1 MRCPECGEEVMEGVM
16 VCPHCSAM
24 LPMTDDTY
32 DSSNAN
38 VTNNNFSNYPNN
50 TNNNYDSY
58 SNYNNY
64 SSGTYTSPY
73 DNNYDNSYGN
83 NNYGNNNYNNSGYNN
98 NRKPKKIDKR
108 LILIIL
114 AAVALI
120 FIVYKSNSKNG
131 TYVYKDEYSK
141 IILKIDGDE
150 FTLKTYVTD
159 GSSLAKKYIYAGGYT
174 GTVKFSGSKCKLTIA
189 GETLYTGKY
198 NRSKKTITFDLTDE
212 YGPFKTTFKKKWF
225 S

>member
-1 MRCPECGEEVMEGVM
+1 MRCPECGEEVMESVM

-38 VTNNNFSNYPNN
+38 VTNNNFNNYSNN

-64 SSGTYTSPY
+64 SSGAYTSPY

-83 NNYGNNNYNNSGYNN
+83 NSYGNNNYN

-108 LILIIL
+108 LVLIIL

-131 TYVYKDEYSK
+131 TYVYKDQGSK
-141 IILKIDGDE
+141 MTLEIDGDE
-150 FTLKTYVTD
+150 FTLKQYMAYSE
-159 GSSLAKKYIYAGGYT
+159 GSFSTKKWMEIGGIT
-174 GTVKFSGSKCKLTIA
+174 GKVKFSGSTVKLTMA
-189 GETLYTGKY
+189 GQTIIKGKY
-198 NRSKKTITFDLTDE
+198 NRSKKTITFDDSDE
-212 YGPFKTTFKKKWF
+212 YGTIKYTLKKKWF